1 MRDEE
6 RRRIEQEE
14 IERAERENV
23 FDKTAIPEIK
33 SPKRQKQPSPEPEES
48 DPLKHNVGDTDLQ
61 SFLEP
66 LLAQAGGN
74 LVALQYDF
82 LNRALSDGTL
92 LVCGAKLWN
101 ALHSDSW
108 RHREAAA

>member
-1 MRDEE
+1 M
-6 RRRIEQEE
+6 
-14 IERAERENV
+14 
-23 FDKTAIPEIK
+23 
-33 SPKRQKQPSPEPEES
+33 
-48 DPLKHNVGDTDLQ
+48 HNVGDTDLSQ
-61 SFLEP
+61 FLDP

-74 LVALQYDF
+74 LVSLQYDF

-108 RHREAAA
+108 RHREAAAQAYFDYL